1 MLLPRARR
9 GEHEVGLSLVSRAK
23 LLGMWSAQVLGYPS
37 VVATH
42 VHAHVPL
49 CF

>member
-9 GEHEVGLSLVSRAK
+9 GENEVGLSLVSRAK

-37 VVATH
+37 AH
-42 VHAHVPL
+42 VHVPL
-49 CF
+49 CFYR